1 MVPRRG
7 PLNMGITFI
16 QKSTP
21 ANRPPKPQ
29 IGLVLAGGAVTG
41 GAFKLGG
48 ICALDDILSRRKIV
62 DFDIYVGLSAGALL
76 AAPLAAG
83 IPPAQLM
90 AALGGEGEL
99 ADFRLRD
106 FYRPNFSE
114 MVTKPIEFVT
124 DLLSYLPGAAAEVL
138 LRSPATYRR
147 LQEPLEAC
155 TRAPSR
161 DALERLANEVLRGL
175 RTHRRFPFALDYL
188 PAGAFDNSGIE
199 SFLRRGFAARG
210 ISNNFETLLRERGKK
225 LYVAAVNLDTAERV
239 IFGPEQGELLSIS
252 EAVQASTAMPGFYK
266 PARLRGVDYVD
277 GGVRRTANIDIA
289 IEQGADLIIAYNPF
303 RPFNNRPQIRGGRLA
318 DGSTLSDRG
327 LFVVMN
333 QVFRAMLHSRLHLGL
348 QQYREDPRFQG
359 DILLIEPG
367 DSDETFF
374 RMFPLD
380 FRARRE
386 AAEHGYLSVTRSINA
401 HRERLAEV
409 LKPYSVE
416 LHKVPTGEGFSPIG
430 SEETPLSRAAR
441 S

>member
-1 MVPRRG
+1 
-7 PLNMGITFI
+7 MGITFI

-21 ANRPPKPQ
+21 ETRPENPQ

-48 ICALDDILSRRKIV
+48 IVALDDLLSRRKIV

-83 IPPAQLM
+83 IPPSQLM

-106 FYRPNFSE
+106 FYRPNLSE

-124 DLLSYLPGAAAEVL
+124 DLLGYLPGAVAEVL
-138 LRSPATYRR
+138 LRSPTTYRR
-147 LQEPLEAC
+147 LQEPLAAC

-161 DALERLANEVLRGL
+161 DALERLASEIVRGL
-175 RTHRRFPFALDYL
+175 RSHRSFPFALDYL

-210 ISNNFETLLRERGKK
+210 ITNNFETLLRERGKK
-225 LYVAAVNLDTAERV
+225 LFVAAVNLDTAERV
-239 IFGPEQGELLSIS
+239 IFGPGHGELLSIS

-289 IEQGADLIIAYNPF
+289 IEEGADLIVAYNPF
-303 RPFNNRPQIRGGRLA
+303 RPFNNRPRMRGGRLA

-327 LFVVMN
+327 LFAVMN

-348 QQYREDPRFQG
+348 QQYREDPQFRG
-359 DILLIEPG
+359 DILLIEPS
-367 DSDETFF
+367 DTDETFF
-374 RMFPLD
+374 QMFPLD
-380 FRARRE
+380 FSARRR
-386 AAEHGYLSVTRSINA
+386 AAEHGYQSVTRSITA
-401 HRERLAEV
+401 HREHLAEV
-409 LKPYSVE
+409 LKPYRVE
-416 LHKVPTGEGFSPIG
+416 LHKSPTLEGFSQIWG
-430 SEETPLSRAAR
+430 SELPRSHAAE

>member
-1 MVPRRG
+1 
-7 PLNMGITFI
+7 MGITFI

-21 ANRPPKPQ
+21 ENRPENPQ
-29 IGLVLAGGAVTG
+29 IALVLAGGAVTG

-48 ICALDDILSRRKIV
+48 LVALDDLLSRRKIV

-99 ADFRLRD
+99 AEFRLRD
-106 FYRPNFSE
+106 FYRPNLAE
-114 MVTKPIEFVT
+114 LVTKPIEFVT
-124 DLLSYLPGAAAEVL
+124 DLISYLPGALAEVL
-138 LRSPATYRR
+138 LRSPTTYRR
-147 LQEPLEAC
+147 LQEPLQAC
-155 TRAPSR
+155 ASAPSR
-161 DALERLANEVLRGL
+161 DALERLTTEVLRGL
-175 RTHRRFPFALDYL
+175 RTHRSFPFALDYL
-188 PAGAFDNSGIE
+188 PAGAFDNAGIE
-199 SFLRRGFAARG
+199 RFLRRGFAARG
-210 ISNNFETLLRERGKK
+210 ISNNFDTLLRERGKK
-225 LYVAAVNLDTAERV
+225 LYVAAVNLDSAERV
-239 IFGPEQGELLSIS
+239 VFGPQQEELLSIS

-266 PARLRGVDYVD
+266 PARLRGIDYVD
-277 GGVRRTANIDIA
+277 GGVRRTANIDVA
-289 IEQGADLIIAYNPF
+289 IEHGANLVLAYNPF
-303 RPFNNRPQIRGGRLA
+303 RPFNNRPRMRGGRLV

-327 LFVVMN
+327 LFAVMN

-380 FRARRE
+380 FTARQKAAKHGYASVARSI
-386 AAEHGYLSVTRSINA
+386 AEH
-401 HRERLAEV
+401 RETLTKV
-409 LKPYSVE
+409 LKPYRVE
-416 LHKVPTGEGFSPIG
+416 LHESPTGEGFSQILG
-430 SEETPLSRAAR
+430 EEAKRPRAVK